1 MDPLEQVQDCTDLP
15 HQITFPAHIEQG
27 KMGLRHWFSNWEA
40 RLPREARTILRGGA
54 SVSHNISLQHNP
66 FNYIINQSVS
76 CKIE

>member
-40 RLPREARTILRGGA
+40 QTILRGGA

-66 FNYIINQSVS
+66 FNYIINRSVS
-76 CKIE
+76 CKIK